1 VAGLASLHGPSS
13 NSEQAI
19 ALFHS
24 ALKVDSGSPEIHSGL
39 AEAFSKKFTATNDA
53 RWLKEASAFARRA
66 ESLQPDSPP
75 VLLVLGSIEQAE
87 GRPERAIELF
97 RRAAELEPNNA
108 DAWRRTGIAFQ
119 RIGRDSEAVGALRKA
134 VQLAPGYY
142 APHLSLGSIYFRM
155 GRSSEAVDEFRT
167 VTQLAPELPDGYS
180 YMGAALLATEQERE
194 AEQALRQS
202 LKLRESR
209 PALNNLSVLLRYQ
222 RRDREAVEV
231 LQRALQVGAD
241 DSMIR
246 LNLGN
251 ALRRTGRLSE
261 SRQSFRKASDL
272 ARAALLR
279 DPRDAAARA
288 RLAYSMVQLGV
299 PAFAADEALQA
310 ARLTPSDYSVLFWS
324 VMTLESLGR
333 RQDAFPLLANAS
345 YERLRDLRRQPDLAD
360 FSRDPRF
367 LDLLR
372 QSQDLHSQQQRKSEG
387 HKDATRN

>member
-1 VAGLASLHGPSS
+1 LF
-13 NSEQAI
+13 QA
-19 ALFHS
+19 
-24 ALKVDSGSPEIHSGL
+24 ALKVDGGSPEIHSGL
-39 AEAFSKKFTATNDA
+39 AEAFYKKFTATKDA

-75 VLLVLGSIEQAE
+75 VLLVLGSIEQDE

-97 RRAAELEPNNA
+97 RRAAELEPNSA
-108 DAWRRTGIAFQ
+108 EAWRRTGIAFQ
-119 RIGRDSEAVGALRKA
+119 RIGHDAEATGALRKA
-134 VQLAPGYY
+134 IQLAPGYY
-142 APHLSLGSIYFRM
+142 APHLSLGFVYFRM
-155 GRSSEAVDEFRT
+155 GRNSEAVDEFRV
-167 VTQLAPELPDGYS
+167 VTQLAPELAEGYS
-180 YMGAALLATEQERE
+180 SMGGALLVTEKETE

-231 LQRALQVGAD
+231 LERALRVGAD

-246 LNLGN
+246 LNLAN
-251 ALRRTGRLSE
+251 ALRRTGRLNE
-261 SRQSFRKASDL
+261 ARENFQKASGL

-279 DPRDAAARA
+279 DPRDAVARA
-288 RLAYSMVQLGV
+288 RLAYSMVHLGA

-367 LDLLR
+367 LNLLQ
-372 QSQDLHSQQQRKSEG
+372 QSQALHSEQERKNDG
-387 HKDATRN
+387 PKQGTRN